1 MATGDVLG
9 NIERLRQELRHIKYP
24 LEVDLG
30 GCASWREAQ
39 AHRRLHPSVAV
50 TSALG
55 RHWMFG
61 RWLHAKAAADGTASN
76 SSLRLYQ
83 RNVSGRWMFGAQAA
97 HGRSRGHPASPALR
111 PAALQPA
118 RGAGRGGQRL

>member
-61 RWLHAKAAADGTASN
+61 
-76 SSLRLYQ
+76 
-83 RNVSGRWMFGAQAA
+83 AQAA